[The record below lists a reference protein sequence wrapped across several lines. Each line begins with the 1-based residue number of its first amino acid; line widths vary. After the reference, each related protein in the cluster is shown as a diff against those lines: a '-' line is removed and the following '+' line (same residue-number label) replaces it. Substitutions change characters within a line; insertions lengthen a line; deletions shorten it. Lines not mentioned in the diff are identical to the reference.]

1 MTQRDTRTED
11 AALGMGSWVFAL
23 LAVLLAF
30 GALVVAG
37 QAFGKSSDAQDAAAK
52 ANGIG
57 VSLTE
62 FAITPSAISAPRDG
76 TLTITNNG
84 TVEHNFAIKDTDK
97 KTSMISPGSSA
108 TLDLSGLKAGQYVV
122 YCQVPGHEGSG
133 MKGTLSIGSSTGADG
148 MAMGSMNMTTGEVP
162 DAGVNTTANDAMDAQ
177 MAVNTKAFPAKTEG
191 VGAQLLA
198 PKTLA
203 DGTKEFDLTAEVVPW
218 EVSPGKKVEAW
229 TYNGVVPGPTIQVNS
244 GDKVAIKLKNELPQ
258 STTIH
263 FHGIT
268 VPNAMD
274 GVPDIT
280 QPPIKPGETFTY
292 SFTAQGPA
300 VGIYHSHD
308 DAQMQVPNGLFAP
321 FLIDD
326 VAMPAGITPTQRIP
340 MVLNDTGNIGLTLNG
355 KSFPATAP
363 IVANFGEWVQ
373 IDYQNEGVL
382 GHPMHLHGMP
392 QLVIAKDGF
401 SLPQPYQ
408 VDTIWVAPGERY
420 SVLVH
425 ADQVGTWAFHCHILT
440 HAESSTGMFGM
451 VTAFVVKPPT

>member
-280 QPPIKPGETFTY
+280 QPPVKPGESFTY
-292 SFTAQGPA
+292 EFVAHGPA
-300 VGIYHSHD
+300 VGMYHSHD
-308 DAQMQVPNGLFAP
+308 HAEHQVSDGMAGA
-321 FLIDD
+321 FLVGDEPVPPG
-326 VAMPAGITPTQRIP
+326 VAVSQQVP
-340 MVLNDTGNIGLTLNG
+340 MVLNDAGIIGLTLNG

-363 IVANFGEWVQ
+363 IVAKQGDWVEVN
-373 IDYQNEGVL
+373 YFNEGL
-382 GHPMHLHGMP
+382 QIHPMHLHGLP
-392 QLVIAKDGF
+392 QLVIAEDGF
-401 SLPQPYQ
+401 AVPNPYQ
-408 VDTIWVAPGERY
+408 VDTLTVAPGQRFT
-420 SVLVH
+420 VLIH
-425 ADQVGTWAFHCHILT
+425 ATDKGVWAYHCHILN
-440 HAESSTGMFGM
+440 HAESDAGMFGM
-451 VTAFVVKPPT
+451 VTAFIVQ